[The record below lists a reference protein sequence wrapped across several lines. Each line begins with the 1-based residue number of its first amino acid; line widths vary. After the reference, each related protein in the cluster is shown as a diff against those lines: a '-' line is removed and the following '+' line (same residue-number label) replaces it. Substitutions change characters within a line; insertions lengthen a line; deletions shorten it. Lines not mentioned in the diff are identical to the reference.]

1 MKKIVIT
8 GKGGVGKT
16 TIIATLSRL
25 LSRDGYRVM
34 IIDTDPSM
42 NLAMSMGVPLS
53 DVLTL
58 AAHKTEIR
66 VDEDMDD
73 DYGGDHHS
81 VKINFEDVLKDFTV
95 QTSDNVR
102 LIVMGTIPFGGAGC
116 ICSSVAMVKLLVEY
130 LASNGNR
137 FDFIIV
143 DSQAGSEILGR
154 GLAADYDYNV
164 VVTEAVPKAID
175 VAKHVMKL
183 AVDLKVKRQLIVVN
197 KVGNGT
203 DAEKVANALGIKGH
217 DIFTV
222 RHDKKVMDAD
232 NEVVQLLD
240 MAPDCEVV
248 DDIRIIKDAVCF

>member
-25 LSRDGYRVM
+25 LSRDGHRVM

-42 NLAMSMGVPLS
+42 NLAMSMDVPLS

-66 VDEDMDD
+66 VDADMDD

-130 LASNGNR
+130 MASNGNEY
-137 FDFIIV
+137 DFVIV

-183 AVDLKVKRQLIVVN
+183 AVDLKVKRQLVVVN

-203 DAEKVANALGIKGH
+203 DAEKVANALGIEGH

-222 RHDKKVMDAD
+222 RHDRKVMDAD
-232 NEVVQLLD
+232 KDVVQLLD
-240 MAPDCEVV
+240 MAPDCEVI

>member
-25 LSRDGYRVM
+25 LSRDSYRVM

-66 VDEDMDD
+66 VNANIDD
-73 DYGGDHHS
+73 DGDGDHHS
-81 VKINFEDVLKDFTV
+81 GKIDFEDVLNDFTV
-95 QTSDNVR
+95 QTSDKVR

-130 LASNGNR
+130 LAANGSEY
-137 FDFIIV
+137 DFVII

-164 VVTEAVPKAID
+164 VVTEAFPKAVD

-183 AVDLKVKRQLIVVN
+183 AADLKVKRQLVVVN
-197 KVGNGT
+197 KTANGK
-203 DAEKVANALGIKGH
+203 DAEKVVNALGIDGH
-217 DIFTV
+217 DVFTV
-222 RHDKKVMDAD
+222 RHDKKVVEAD
-232 NEVVQLLD
+232 NNVIQLLD
-240 MAPDCEVV
+240 MAPDCAVI
-248 DDIRIIKDAVCF
+248 DDIRKIKDAVCF

>member
-25 LSRDGYRVM
+25 LSRDSYRVM

-66 VDEDMDD
+66 VNTDMDD
-73 DYGGDHHS
+73 DGEGDHHS
-81 VKINFEDVLKDFTV
+81 GKIDFEDVLKDFTV
-95 QTSDNVR
+95 QTSDEVR

-116 ICSSVAMVKLLVEY
+116 ICSSVAMVKLLVEH
-130 LASNGNR
+130 LAANGSEY
-137 FDFIIV
+137 DFVIV

-154 GLAADYDYNV
+154 GLAANYDYNV
-164 VVTEAVPKAID
+164 VVTEAFPKAID

-183 AVDLKVKRQLIVVN
+183 AADLKVKRQLIVVN
-197 KVGNGT
+197 KTANGT
-203 DAEKVANALGIKGH
+203 DAEKVANALGIDGH
-217 DIFTV
+217 DIFTI
-222 RHDKKVMDAD
+222 RHDKKVLEAD
-232 NEVVQLLD
+232 NNVVQLLD
-240 MAPDCEVV
+240 MEPDSSVI
-248 DDIRIIKDAVCF
+248 DDIRKIKDAVCF